1 MAKKGG
7 LGMGL
12 DALFNDNSTDSLQG
26 KQTLRLSEIEPNKM
40 QPRRTFDDTSIS
52 TLADSIRDHGLLQPL
67 LVRPLAN
74 GGYQLVAGERR
85 WRACKMLG
93 MSEVPAVIREL
104 SDKETMQVAL
114 IENVIRE
121 NLNPIEEAQ
130 AYRELMDDYDMTQEE
145 VAKTVGKSRSVVAN
159 AVRVLTLSEN
169 VQDFLKRGDL
179 TMGHGRCLVGLPEE
193 TQLELAEK
201 AIKAE
206 MTVRE
211 LEKAV
216 SNLNKEPA
224 EEKQPVRDSYF
235 KEMEISL
242 KNELSRKVK
251 VSFSGKKGVLQ
262 LEFYDKDDLR
272 DLAGKLTLGNMLR

>member
-26 KQTLRLSEIEPNKM
+26 KQTLRLSEIEPNKA
-40 QPRRTFDDTSIS
+40 QPRRTFDDEAIS

-67 LVRPLAN
+67 LVRPLEN

-85 WRACKMLG
+85 WRACRMLG
-93 MSEVPAVIREL
+93 MTEVPAVIREL

-121 NLNPIEEAQ
+121 DLNPIEEAS
-130 AYRELMDDYDMTQEE
+130 AYQELMDDYGMTQDE
-145 VAKTVGKSRSVVAN
+145 VGKTVGKSRSAVAN
-159 AVRVLTLSEN
+159 AVRVLTLSEK
-169 VQDFLKRGDL
+169 VQDLLRRGDL
-179 TMGHGRCLVGLPEE
+179 TMGHGRCLVGLSEE
-193 TQLELAEK
+193 QQSMLAEK
-201 AIKAE
+201 AVSTG

-216 SNLNKEPA
+216 ASLGKEPKPEA
-224 EEKQPVRDSYF
+224 VHTKDSYY

-242 KNELSRKVK
+242 KTELSRKVK
-251 VSFSGKKGVLQ
+251 VSYSGNKGVLQ
-262 LEFYDKDDLR
+262 LEFYDKDDLK
-272 DLAGKLTLGNMLR
+272 DLADKLTLGNKLM